1 MFVQCRGGDGVCADE
16 VYGGASCSNDI
27 TAIDGYVEDAQQCV
41 TFSRPINATGLHVC
55 VCVYHDRRQKH

>member
-1 MFVQCRGGDGVCADE
+1 MCADE
-16 VYGGASCSNDI
+16 VYGGASCSNDV

-55 VCVYHDRRQKH
+55 VCVCVCVCVYHDRRQKH